1 MTIAMAMHNFTISDL
16 LGSLTAFSL
25 FPLFVLVPG
34 YAAGWLLNLFAF
46 RSRTPAFRLALS
58 VPLSISIGPILTYL
72 LAHFLSMS
80 AVWMLFSASWLYGAV
95 LAGSGLRRAA
105 RPRISPLILALACG
119 WTGLVLLSLV
129 DLQLGNRLY
138 YSVIGFDYSIR
149 TAMIHALATTGMP
162 PASPFFFPGSAVTLR
177 YHYFWL
183 ILCSLVSRLG
193 GGAFSARQALIAGTA
208 WAGMGLMA
216 LIALY
221 LRLFSAQ
228 GPARLRRRTAIAIA
242 LLGVTGLDIV
252 PTLML
257 VLLYAGGLTSMIF
270 PSLEWWNE
278 QVDGWVY
285 TMLWEPHHLCGLIA
299 CLTGFLV
306 LWQAPSEPGRRGV
319 LKNGLVA
326 GLALATAVGA
336 STHVVF
342 VFAIFL
348 LVWTAIAIWKKWRKD
363 AVALIVAG
371 VTCTLLSM
379 PYLSTLWGPASGG
392 APLVFAVRRFMIPEY
407 FMRAFGLRAGW
418 QIAIGDLVL
427 LPLNY
432 FLELGL
438 FFVVGWWRWKS
449 CRAKP
454 GPLDRRELA
463 AWAMVAVS
471 VLICTFF
478 RSSLIDNNDLGWRG
492 FLIAQFV
499 LLLWTA
505 DLLAEW
511 PRLTRKPLLACLIG
525 LGAAGTLYDLSI
537 LRSYSVLSDR
547 GVVPPLLWMASD
559 RQLGRRTY
567 AVREAYEW
575 VGRHTRPT
583 SLVQFN
589 PKVLQDTAAL
599 LYADRRT
606 IAADEDCN
614 CIFGGDPR
622 LCAPILTS
630 FEELYSSQA
639 DLDTFHRACNKFP
652 IDILVAKDTDPVWRN
667 PHGWVWERQPVFA
680 NGYVRLFQCR

>member
-1 MTIAMAMHNFTISDL
+1 MHNFTISDL
-16 LGSLTAFSL
+16 LGSLAAFSL

-46 RSRTPAFRLALS
+46 RSRTFAFRLALS
-58 VPLSISIGPILTYL
+58 IPLSISIGPILTYL
-72 LAHFLSMS
+72 LAHFLSMG
-80 AVWMLFSASWLYGAV
+80 AVWMLFGASWLYVAV
-95 LAGSGLRRAA
+95 LAASGLRRAA
-105 RPRISPLILALACG
+105 RPRISALILALACG
-119 WTGLVLLSLV
+119 WTGLALLSLV

-138 YSVIGFDYSIR
+138 YSVIGLDYSVR
-149 TAMIHALATTGMP
+149 TAMIHSLATTGMP
-162 PASPFFFPGSAVTLR
+162 PESPFFFPGSPVTLR

-183 ILCSLVSRLG
+183 ILCSLVNRLG
-193 GGAFSARQALIAGTA
+193 GSVVSARQALIGGTP

-228 GPARLRRRTAIAIA
+228 GATRLRRRAAIGIA

-257 VLLYAGGLTSMIF
+257 VLLYAGRLTSMVF

-306 LWQAPSEPGRRGV
+306 VWQAPSEPGKGGV

-336 STHVVF
+336 SIHVVF

-348 LVWTAIAIWKKWRKD
+348 LVWTAITIWKKWRKD
-363 AVALIVAG
+363 TVALIIAG
-371 VTCTLLSM
+371 AASALLSI
-379 PYLSTLWGPASGG
+379 PYLRSLAGPASGG
-392 APLVFAVRRFMIPEY
+392 PPVVFAVRSFMIPEF
-407 FMRAFGLRAGW
+407 FMRAFGLREAW
-418 QIAIGDLVL
+418 QIAIGNLVL

-438 FFVVGWWRWKS
+438 FFVVGWWQWKS
-449 CRAKP
+449 WKAKP
-454 GPLDRRELA
+454 GGLGRRELA
-463 AWAMVAVS
+463 AGAMAAVS
-471 VLICTFF
+471 VLTCTFF
-478 RSSLIDNNDLGWRG
+478 RSSLIGNNDLGWRG

-499 LLLWTA
+499 LLLWAA

-511 PRLTRKPLLACLIG
+511 PRLPRKVLLACLIG
-525 LGAAGTLYDLSI
+525 LGAAGTLYDVSI
-537 LRSYSVLSDR
+537 LRFYAVLSDS
-547 GVVPPLLWMASD
+547 GAVPLVSWMATD

-583 SLVQFN
+583 SVVQFN
-589 PKVLQDTAAL
+589 PKVVQDTAAW
-599 LYADRRT
+599 LYADRRS
-606 IAADEDCN
+606 IAAGPDCI
-614 CIFGGDPR
+614 CTFGGDSR
-622 LCAPILTS
+622 LCAPILAS
-630 FEELYSSQA
+630 IEELYSSEA
-639 DLDTFHRACNKFP
+639 DLGTFHQVCHKLP
-652 IDILVAKDTDPVWRN
+652 IDILVAKDTDPAWRN
-667 PHGWVWERQPVFA
+667 PHGWVWESQPVFA
-680 NGYVRLFQCR
+680 NDYVRLFQCR